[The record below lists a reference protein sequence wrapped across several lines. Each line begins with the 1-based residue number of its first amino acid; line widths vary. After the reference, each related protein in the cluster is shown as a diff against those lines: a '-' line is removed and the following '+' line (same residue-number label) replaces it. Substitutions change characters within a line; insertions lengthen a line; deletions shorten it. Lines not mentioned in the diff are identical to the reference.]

1 MTRPFTTIPHTDA
14 LQKRHIVGACTHRH
28 SPIGY
33 CQLIAISAVRNG
45 LDRPDCASPCGK
57 KLAARFQMN
66 AMTNDKTNN
75 VSIFFYLRVFHA
87 SNDKHL
93 TP

>member
-1 MTRPFTTIPHTDA
+1 
-14 LQKRHIVGACTHRH
+14 
-28 SPIGY
+28 
-33 CQLIAISAVRNG
+33 
-45 LDRPDCASPCGK
+45 
-57 KLAARFQMN
+57 MN